1 MIIGGMTIRQTL
13 AILSV
18 AGLTACE
25 LPELPSWAELPSWPD
40 LPSFSFGGEG
50 PEESSSNECV
60 AGSEKN
66 YRALDWAGAKHT
78 DIYNRKGKLVPS
90 TVVLKS
96 GTPNIIRL
104 YNAGRGAW
112 SFRAEEFFRAAAVVS
127 VLYGGQTI
135 FEPCLEAIKIGALK
149 WAEIKIVPLRQG
161 EFSFSGGGEVAF
173 TLSFSTPSETG
184 KIIVR

>member
-1 MIIGGMTIRQTL
+1 MTIRRVL

-18 AGLTACE
+18 AVLTACE
-25 LPELPSWAELPSWPD
+25 VPD

-50 PEESSSNECV
+50 VEESASNDCA
-60 AGSEKN
+60 AGSEIN

-78 DIYNRKGKLVPS
+78 DIYNRKGKLFPS
-90 TVVLKS
+90 TVVLKAN
-96 GTPNIIRL
+96 TANIIRL
-104 YNAGRGAW
+104 YNANKGAW

-127 VLYGGQTI
+127 VLYGGQTDYG
-135 FEPCLEAIKIGALK
+135 PCLEAVKIGPLK

-161 EFSFSGGGEVAF
+161 EFPFSGGGKVTFA
-173 TLSFSTPSETG
+173 LPFSTPNETG